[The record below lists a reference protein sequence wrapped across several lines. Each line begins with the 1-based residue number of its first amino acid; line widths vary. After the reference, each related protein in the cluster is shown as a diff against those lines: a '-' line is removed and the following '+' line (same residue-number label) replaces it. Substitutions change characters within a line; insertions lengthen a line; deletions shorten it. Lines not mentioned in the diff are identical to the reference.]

1 MEYTSKITIA
11 ATGQDSGRATIPK
24 PIMAILKL
32 KIGDALSWQV
42 TGDIDDPI
50 LIVSKK
56 EVGD

>member
-32 KIGDALSWQV
+32 KIGDTLSWQV

-56 EVGD
+56 E